1 MPLTGLGKE
10 QALVAS
16 LGFFLVGKLKRVSL
30 LLRCRPQAGKHVHR
44 RKCPRAHGEPV
55 TVAVKDCPE
64 VPDPQV
70 KEEADLGL
78 STARRGPT
86 PLLASL
92 STVF

>member
-1 MPLTGLGKE
+1 MT
-10 QALVAS
+10 S

-30 LLRCRPQAGKHVHR
+30 LLRFRPQAGKHV
-44 RKCPRAHGEPV
+44 PG
-55 TVAVKDCPE
+55 TVAVIECPE

-70 KEEADLGL
+70 EEEADLGQ
-78 STARRGPT
+78 TTVRQGPT

>member
-1 MPLTGLGKE
+1 M
-10 QALVAS
+10 AS

-30 LLRCRPQAGKHVHR
+30 LLRFRPQAGKHVHR
-44 RKCPRAHGEPV
+44 RKCPRAHGEPG
-55 TVAVKDCPE
+55 TVAVIECPE

-70 KEEADLGL
+70 EEEADLGQTTVRQG
-78 STARRGPT
+78 SI